1 MSKKLLNSITLR
13 IFLLVLMAGFIG
25 VFGIAVLSRDM
36 VELSDSYQAMVD
48 EGYRNKEYMD
58 SIRTLMYM
66 DQAIVLN
73 HIRTDSAA
81 EMDRYEHQEKAIA
94 DMVRDTLKR
103 FDENLKGEEKRQL
116 YHNVYSSSLGYLSAV
131 DNVFLLS
138 RMRDKNTADY
148 YVSSV
153 MNENIDMVNDSID
166 ELKELIDNEIVD
178 GNQFMAQTINYS
190 RTNTIVFTTILVM
203 VVLIVLYL
211 CVSMTAKLEQYKRS
225 LETELD
231 RKNNEILEHN
241 RKIIAMQNNTVIGM
255 ANLIENR
262 DGDTGEHI
270 KRTSAYVEFIA
281 REAAKEGRY
290 SYILNENYI
299 ELLVKAAP
307 MHDVGKIVVPD
318 KILQKPGRLTPE
330 EFEIMKTHAAEGGR
344 IVRDVLEGVEEKE
357 YIQIAADVATYHHEK
372 WNGKGYPK
380 GLTEENIPLAAR
392 IMAIAD
398 VFDALASKRCY
409 KEAFS
414 FEDAMSII
422 EKDAGSHF
430 DPILVRVFLNN
441 RDQVEKICY
450 NSVVTHTAE

>member
-1 MSKKLLNSITLR
+1 MSKKILNSIAIR
-13 IFLLVLMAGFIG
+13 IFLLVLMAGFVG

-36 VELSDSYQAMVD
+36 GELSESYQQMVKG
-48 EGYRNKEYMD
+48 GYRNKEYMD
-58 SIRTLMYM
+58 NIRALLYM

-73 HIRTDSAA
+73 HIRSDSAA
-81 EMDRYEHQEKAIA
+81 EMDRYEHQERAIA

-103 FDENLKGEEKRQL
+103 FDENLKGEEKKQL
-116 YHNVYSSSLGYLSAV
+116 YHNLYSSSLGYLSAV

-138 RMRDKNTADY
+138 RLRDKNTADY

-166 ELKELIDNEIVD
+166 ELKELIDYDIVE
-178 GNQFMAQTINYS
+178 GNNYMAQTINYS
-190 RTNTIVFTTILVM
+190 RTNTIVFTTILVT
-203 VVLIVLYL
+203 VVLVVLYW
-211 CVSMTAKLEQYKRS
+211 CVSMTSKLEQYKRN

-231 RKNNEILEHN
+231 KKNTEILEHN
-241 RKIIAMQNNTVIGM
+241 RKIIAMQDNTVIGM

-270 KRTSAYVEFIA
+270 KRTSAYVELIA

-290 SYILNENYI
+290 SYILSENYI

-318 KILQKPGRLTPE
+318 KILQKPGKLTDE
-330 EFEIMKTHAAEGGR
+330 EFEVMKTHATEGGR

-398 VFDALASKRCY
+398 VFDALVSKRCY

-414 FEDAMSII
+414 FEEAMSII
-422 EKDAGSHF
+422 EKDAGAHF
-430 DPILVRVFLNN
+430 DPILTRVFLKN
-441 RDQVEKICY
+441 RDKIEKIMY
-450 NSVVTHTAE
+450 SS